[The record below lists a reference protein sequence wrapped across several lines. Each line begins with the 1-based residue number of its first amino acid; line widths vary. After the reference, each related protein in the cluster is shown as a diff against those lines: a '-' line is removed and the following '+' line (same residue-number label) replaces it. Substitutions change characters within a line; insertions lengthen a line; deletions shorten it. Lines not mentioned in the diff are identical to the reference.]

1 MFISEISIIILIC
14 QKSES
19 VRPARQ
25 KIKLPKPYT
34 QLVEQLI
41 TQQLNL

>member
-14 QKSES
+14 QKLES
-19 VRPARQ
+19 VRPVQQ
-25 KIKLPKPYT
+25 KIKLPLPYVE
-34 QLVEQLI
+34 LVEQLI